1 MKPQALQ
8 DAIKGRALKKQE
20 KGEWKDPYVKK
31 YTITKEEY
39 LREKQRGNPM
49 AARSLEEPASSLPV
63 DPVMLTQMRALL
75 EQMQAEK
82 YDWKKE
88 RDSLMNEMD
97 QVRAQMKTRIPTPT
111 SNADRNST
119 SAAEVSSLRT
129 EVDGLK
135 LELERLQK
143 SHAKETEALRQ
154 ELASVK
160 INVSSTSSSSTSD
173 NFSKSDIEALR
184 RELQSLRSVA
194 KEVDELKDEIA
205 KLKARALTASTT
217 RNGSTG
223 GDIDDLK
230 GELSQLKTKV
240 VSSNDII
247 DDLRKEIAELKVA
260 EAARP
265 STPSRTKATVELQ
278 NSPKTPLKSP
288 LKRGKEKST
297 LPSCKPHSVQ
307 ELSDRQRKDKVLKEY
322 LLSKTGL
329 PFSYKSMSIPDYK
342 NDDGE
347 TKHLV
352 CFDSRLYIP
361 KKLRDATMEYYV
373 QHHPYDSY
381 TAMERHCI
389 WPDCEEEMKEYKKNR
404 S

>member
-8 DAIKGRALKKQE
+8 DAIKGLALKKQE

-31 YTITKEEY
+31 YTITKEDY
-39 LREKQRGNPM
+39 LREKQRSNSM
-49 AARSLEEPASSLPV
+49 VARSLEEPASALPA
-63 DPVMLTQMRALL
+63 DPLMLTQMRALL

-82 YDWKKE
+82 YDWTKE

-97 QVRAQMKTRIPTPT
+97 QVRAQMKTRIVAST
-111 SNADRNST
+111 SNADNNNT
-119 SAAEVSSLRT
+119 SAAGVSSLRT
-129 EVDGLK
+129 EVYGLK
-135 LELERLQK
+135 QELERLQK
-143 SHAKETEALRQ
+143 SHANETEALRQ
-154 ELASVK
+154 ELTSVK
-160 INVSSTSSSSTSD
+160 YSASSTPSSSNSD
-173 NFSKSDIEALR
+173 NSKSEIETLR

-194 KEVDELKDEIA
+194 REVNELKDEIA
-205 KLKARALTASTT
+205 KLKAKASTA
-217 RNGSTG
+217 RNGSGG

-240 VSSNDII
+240 VSSNDIM
-247 DDLRKEIAELKVA
+247 DDLRKEIAELKGA
-260 EAARP
+260 EATRP
-265 STPSRTKATVELQ
+265 STPSRTKASVDLQ
-278 NSPKTPLKSP
+278 NSLKSP

-307 ELSDRQRKDKVLKEY
+307 ELSDRQRKDKILKEY

-329 PFSYKSMSIPDYK
+329 PFSYKSMSIPDYQ
-342 NDDGE
+342 NEEGE

-352 CFDSRLYIP
+352 CFDNRLYIP